1 MIACVVI
8 AIAIMTVSTRWGLA
22 LSSDSARYVRTARHV
37 LGTEPIVDIGLESK
51 REAAHYPPFYPMTL
65 AAAGFVLR
73 QDPLHAARWLHVAIF
88 AGSTLL
94 IGTLVWRFGGRA
106 WAAVLAATLF
116 ALSPVSITTH
126 AWLLSEALFIL
137 LALLTIFLLAL
148 LLDRPTEH
156 AAAPHRDPGV
166 APPQNRWPL
175 LIAMGLVTSLAM
187 MTRYAGAALG
197 PACALAL
204 LLLKTGQPWRRRMVD
219 AGVFS
224 AVALALPL
232 AQFGRNLLTGGSAAN
247 RTIAFHPISL
257 DHLKDGVAAVATW
270 IAPLGVSGA
279 RDAANAHPIMSSAGV
294 IIFAAVMIAGAL
306 LGWRHRREAIG
317 RLAACLLLFIVCFVA
332 LLVFSIS
339 LVDFHTPMDT
349 RVLSPVFAAWAVL
362 AAVVLSRRVERMT
375 PGPRAVAAVI
385 ALTGAVAIIAW
396 PSIELVRRLH
406 REGDGFAHP
415 QWRNSATMAAVRA
428 LPPDQQIFT
437 NAPGAV
443 YLLSG
448 RQLIWTI
455 PAETSASSRLPN
467 PEYPALMARISVEVQ
482 AGRGVVVW
490 LDRYGRRRAY
500 YPTAEHV
507 RRRLGLRV
515 RQRFNDGAIF
525 DRPPI
530 EIRDGVTE

>member
-8 AIAIMTVSTRWGLA
+8 AIATLTASTRWRLA
-22 LSSDSARYVRTARHV
+22 LSSDSARYVRTSRHI
-37 LGTEPIVDIGLESK
+37 LGTEPIIHTDIESK
-51 REAAHYPPFYPMTL
+51 SEAAHYPPFYPMTL

-73 QDPLHAARWLHVAIF
+73 QDPLLAARWLHVAIF

-94 IGTLVWRFGGRA
+94 IGTLVWRFGGRT
-106 WAAVLAATLF
+106 WAAVLAAALF

-148 LLDRPTEH
+148 RLDRLHER
-156 AAAPHRDPGV
+156 AAAAREAGV
-166 APPQNRWPL
+166 AATSSHWPL
-175 LIAMGLVTSLAM
+175 LIATALVASLGM
-187 MTRYAGAALG
+187 LTRYAGAALG
-197 PACALAL
+197 PACVVAL
-204 LLLKTGQPWRRRMVD
+204 LILPAGRPWRRRIAD

-224 AVALALPL
+224 GVALALPL
-232 AQFGRNLLTGGSAAN
+232 AQFGRNLLTGGTAAN

-257 DHLKDGVAAVATW
+257 DHLKDGVAAIATW
-270 IAPLGVSGA
+270 IAPLGVTGA
-279 RDAANAHPIMSSAGV
+279 REAANTHPVMSSAGV
-294 IIFAAVMIAGAL
+294 VIFAAVMIAGAL
-306 LGWRHRREAIG
+306 FAWRHRREAIG
-317 RLAACLLLFIVCFVA
+317 LIAACLLLFIICFVA

-349 RVLSPVFAAWAVL
+349 RVLSPVFAAWVAL
-362 AAVVLSRRVERMT
+362 AAVVPSRRVERMT
-375 PGPRAVAAVI
+375 PGYRAVAAII
-385 ALTGAVAIIAW
+385 ALAGAVAIIAW
-396 PSIELVRRLH
+396 PSVELVRRLC

-428 LPPDQQIFT
+428 LPPDQQVFT

-467 PEYPALMARISVEVQ
+467 PEYPALMARISAELQ
-482 AGRGVVVW
+482 AGRGAVVW

-500 YPTAEHV
+500 YPTAEQV
-507 RRRLGLRV
+507 RRSLGLRV
-515 RQRFNDGAIF
+515 RERFDDGAIF
-525 DRPPI
+525 DAPPV
-530 EIRDGVTE
+530 ERRHDVTE